1 MHGPGGLSAPVAVR
15 DQLDG
20 MYAVEFEPRVAGIYS
35 IDVLFNGLH
44 IYGSPYTTLVQPG

>member
-1 MHGPGGLSAPVAVR
+1 MR

-20 MYAVEFEPRVAGIYS
+20 MYAVEFEPRVAGIYA